1 MTTRA
6 GGGPTLV
13 GLDVPFET
21 LRAQR
26 RELPAG
32 ARAETLLVTCHATCE
47 VALLDRLGPTL
58 RLRTHG
64 RDLEE
69 PSLAHVPLRAVLELG
84 VSRVLVFGTSGCP
97 SVAAP
102 LSPRQ
107 ADPLARMREA
117 AAQWHARRAAT
128 DARARSDHR
137 AIRAS
142 LAAAGHVDVEVFCVT
157 YAAET
162 GLIQRLDETLD
173 QLACAG

>member
-1 MTTRA
+1 M
-6 GGGPTLV
+6 LV

-26 RELPAG
+26 RELAPG
-32 ARAETLLVTCHATCE
+32 VRAETLLVTCHAACE

-64 RDLEE
+64 RGLED
-69 PSLAHVPLRAVLELG
+69 PSLAHVPHRAVLELG
-84 VSRVLVFGTSGCP
+84 VSRILVFGTSGCP

-102 LSPRQ
+102 SSPRQ

-117 AAQWHARRAAT
+117 AAQWHARRTAT
-128 DARARSDHR
+128 DARARLDYR
-137 AIRAS
+137 AIRSS
-142 LAAAGHVDVEVFCVT
+142 LSEAGRHDVEVLCVT

-162 GLIQRLDETLD
+162 GLIQRYDETID